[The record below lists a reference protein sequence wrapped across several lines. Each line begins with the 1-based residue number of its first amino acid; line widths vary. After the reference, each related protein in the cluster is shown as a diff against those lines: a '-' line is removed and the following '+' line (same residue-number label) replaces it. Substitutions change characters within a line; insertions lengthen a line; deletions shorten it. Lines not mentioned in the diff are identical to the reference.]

1 MVACATIAAALMP
14 TRSVSEPR
22 PWFVGEKVL
31 CVNNRFLDLSDA
43 PELVEGQAYTIKD
56 ILPARRGHLG
66 LVVEEVR
73 AKARYTAFDERR
85 FAFVPTWAAGKAS
98 QGRNALG
105 A

>member
-1 MVACATIAAALMP
+1 MARRGGLRMMVACATIATALMP
-14 TRSVSEPR
+14 TRSVSGPR

-31 CVNNRFLDLSDA
+31 CVNNRF
-43 PELVEGQAYTIKD
+43 EGQAYTIKD
-56 ILPARRGHLG
+56 ILPARRDHLG
-66 LVVEEVR
+66 LVVEEVK
-73 AKARYTAFDERR
+73 AKARYNAFDERR